1 MDDKEIREKIA
12 ALQAELERKSYQKR
26 QNGVALQVPPAPAPL
41 PTIPAKAPCP
51 VCRAMRVER
60 GPCPGC
66 SFEPSRAAAKVERPE
81 EPAIL
86 DTMRGFFTRGL
97 ALVRKQGFERFL
109 GERLFAY
116 VGMVLVVLGG
126 AFFLKYAAQHSGPW
140 GRVAVGALAGLG
152 AAGAGEYF
160 RRRPRMK
167 GLSIPV
173 TAGGWALLLYTAY
186 AAHAVPASQV
196 VTNPR
201 LGLLILGAAAG
212 GMLTHALAARSR
224 LLTAFAFAVSYFAF
238 AATDFGPQ
246 TLGVCTVLALAGAWL
261 IRAQR
266 MPELVP
272 IGLVGYAV
280 NYWPTLERSFG
291 VHGADPWQ
299 SAIAVGA
306 AAGVYGATALAVRTE
321 DLDGRERSWVDAA
334 LSCGG
339 VLFAIAANVQS
350 GSLFGGVGAAHGLLA
365 ALVLAC
371 LSARRADPEGGSS
384 SIQGLA
390 AVGLAALS
398 CWRLDSLEGQLWAFT
413 FTAASLGL
421 AGIALRRDSFERY
434 GLGLAGLAGLTWLL
448 DSPSTAAAAP
458 FAALAVAGYFLA
470 DAGSKGHKGAG
481 VVQRAWVYLGL
492 GAAIIAGCT
501 SGFDPRMRLP
511 AAALASL
518 ALLVVGRRR
527 GPLAPDLRV
536 QSYGLAAAAPALGAL
551 TFLWPGEGAPALSV
565 ADAAVYGAS
574 SLVLLTP
581 LALGRWAS
589 GPEEAVE
596 ERAAGHV
603 FAALSVVMTTLFVAR
618 EASGPV
624 ITLWW
629 TALGGGYLLA
639 GLLAEKRELRW
650 PALALLGLCVTK
662 AFLYDLT
669 GLALPYR
676 MLSMSALGLLLVLC
690 SLAYVRWGKEEPSVL
705 SLPEGA

>member
-1 MDDKEIREKIA
+1 MDEKDIREQIA
-12 ALQAELERKSYQKR
+12 ALQAELERKGFQKR
-26 QNGVALQVPPAPAPL
+26 RNGVSLAVPPAPSPK
-41 PTIPAKAPCP
+41 PPVQMPCP
-51 VCRAMRVER
+51 VCLALRPER

-66 SFEPSRAAAKVERPE
+66 AFEPSRAAVQPKRPD

-86 DTMRGFFTRGL
+86 DTLRGFFTRGL
-97 ALVRKQGFERFL
+97 ALVREQGFERFL

-140 GRVAVGALAGLG
+140 GRVAVGTLAGLG
-152 AAGAGEYF
+152 AAGAGEYL

-173 TAGGWALLLYTAY
+173 TAGGWALLLYTSY
-186 AAHAVPASQV
+186 AVHSVPASRV
-196 VTNPR
+196 VSDPR
-201 LGLLILGAAAG
+201 LGLVILAAAAG

-224 LLTAFAFAVSYFAF
+224 LLTAYAFAVSYFAF

-246 TLGVCTVLALAGAWL
+246 TLGVTTILALAGAWL

-291 VHGADPWQ
+291 IHAADPWQ
-299 SAIAVGA
+299 AGVAVAA
-306 AAGVYGATALAVRTE
+306 AAGVYGATALAVRPE

-334 LSCGG
+334 LACGG
-339 VLFAIAANVQS
+339 LLFAAAAHAQ
-350 GSLFGGVGAAHGLLA
+350 GASLFGGFGAAYGLIA
-365 ALVLAC
+365 ALVLAS
-371 LSARRADPEGGSS
+371 LSARRGGVDKGCS

-390 AVGLAALS
+390 AAGLAALS

-421 AGIALRRDSFERY
+421 AGVTLRRDSFERY
-434 GLGLAGLAGLTWLL
+434 GLALAGLAGLTWLL

-458 FAALAVAGYFLA
+458 LAALAAAGYFLA
-470 DAGSKGHKGAG
+470 HAGSKRPEGAG
-481 VVQRAWVYLGL
+481 LVQRAWLYLGL
-492 GAAIIAGCT
+492 GAGIIASCT
-501 SGFDPRMRLP
+501 AGFDPRMRLP
-511 AAALASL
+511 GAALASL
-518 ALLVVGRRR
+518 ALLVLGRRR

-536 QSYGLAAAAPALGAL
+536 QAYGLAAAAPAVGAF
-551 TFLWPGEGAPALSV
+551 TFLWPGEGALSV
-565 ADAAVYGAS
+565 VDAAVYGAS
-574 SLVLLTP
+574 SLTLLAP

-603 FAALSVVMTTLFVAR
+603 FAALSVVMTTVFVAR

-639 GLLAEKRELRW
+639 GLLSEKRELRW

-690 SLAYVRWGKEEPSVL
+690 SLGYVRWAKDEPSVL
-705 SLPEGA
+705 SLPEVKS